1 MDQNGSY
8 RRKGGHLA
16 RKKLGIIVVLP
27 SSPKN
32 AAECSG
38 MSYIQIHIYN
48 INEKKNIKKR

>member
-48 INEKKNIKKR
+48 INEKNIKKR